1 MAKAVQR
8 VPGTE
13 RLNIFGV
20 RHLSPASAY
29 NLVAFLKKV
38 KPKCVLIE
46 GPSDATH
53 LIEHLT
59 KKGVKMPAAILSY
72 TTESPVQTVLYPFAE
87 YSAEY
92 QAIRWAVKNNATV
105 RFIDLPT
112 SATVRLKD
120 RWIATEG
127 KDAEK
132 QVEYHKTEAHFYAD
146 TVKLAGEKDYETF
159 WERNYEHCLEMTAFM
174 EKISAYS
181 DTMRSCLESKQW
193 ESEKVEASYNM
204 VRESFM
210 KRCIADAVAEGY
222 EESEIV
228 AVVGAYHVSGLRS
241 DLNPMSDDEIKSLP
255 HNSVNITLMPYSY
268 YRLSTQSGYG
278 AGNLAPAYFEMMWQC
293 INSGD
298 LDRLAPLYLS
308 SLGDITRREG
318 NYNSTA
324 SVIEAVRL
332 CHGLVSIAGGM
343 YPALA
348 DLHDSA
354 VCLLGEGSLETVAQA
369 MARIDVGTAIGSL
382 PEGVS
387 QTPVQEDMARQIK
400 SLKLEKYRSAVAQD
414 LVLDLRENR
423 TVKSREA
430 AFIDLSR
437 SIFFNRLQLLGI
449 NFSRYSHNSSSSSWS
464 EKWILQWAPEVE
476 IEIVEANLK
485 GETIENAAAFVLKE
499 KLDNAQMIGEVAGLM
514 RTAFIC
520 RLLSEV
526 PNGLMRLQTLC
537 TEGTDFIQIASAC
550 YEISRIIQYRDV
562 RAIDTTP
569 LISVLSQLFLRAC
582 LVQFESAIV
591 DDDNADSFISGMDS
605 MHTVS
610 QEQFEHIDD
619 ELWTAKVRE
628 LCDSDS
634 RNAKVSGA
642 AAALL
647 MERNLIND
655 ADLGAEVSR
664 RLSAGMPGDLAAMWF
679 EGLCSRNRHVLLS
692 RMSIWN
698 QLDAYL
704 DNLDT
709 EDFRRSL
716 VYLRRAFGT
725 FSPREKNAII
735 DILADLW
742 NLDAASVG
750 EIISGELSEE
760 EEKKLDELND
770 FDFEF

>member
-8 VPGTE
+8 MPGTE

-29 NLVAFLKKV
+29 NLLAFLKKV

-46 GPSDATH
+46 GPSDANH

-72 TTESPVQTVLYPFAE
+72 TTESPVQTVLYPFAD

-92 QAIRWAVKNNATV
+92 QAIRWAVKNNAVV

-120 RWIATEG
+120 RWIANKSEEY
-127 KDAEK
+127 EK
-132 QVEYHKTEAHFYAD
+132 QVEYHKTEASFYTE

-159 WERNYEHCLEMTAFM
+159 WERNFEHCLDLKSFM
-174 EKISAYS
+174 EKITVYS
-181 DTMRSCLESKQW
+181 DTMRACLESRQW
-193 ESEKVEASYNM
+193 EAEKVEASYNM

-210 KRCIADAVAEGY
+210 KRCIADALSEGFD
-222 EESEIV
+222 ESEIV

-241 DLNPMSDDEIKSLP
+241 DITPMTDDEIKTLP

-268 YRLSTQSGYG
+268 YRLSSQSGYG
-278 AGNLAPAYFEMMWQC
+278 AGNRAPAYFEMMWQC
-293 INSGD
+293 INAGD
-298 LDRLAPLYLS
+298 FDKLASLYLS
-308 SLGDITRREG
+308 SLGDITRRDG

-332 CHGLVSIAGGM
+332 CHGLVSIAGGQ

-354 VCLLGEGSLETVAQA
+354 VCLLGDGSIDTVAEA
-369 MARIDVGTAIGSL
+369 MARMDVGTAIGSL

-387 QTPVQEDMARQIK
+387 QTPVQEDMNRLIK
-400 SLKLEKYRSAVAQD
+400 TLKLEKYRSVVAQD

-423 TVKSREA
+423 SVKSREA

-449 NFSRYSHNSSSSSWS
+449 NFARYVTTSSSSSWS

-476 IEIVEANLK
+476 IEIVEANLN

-499 KLDNAQMIGEVAGLM
+499 KLDNAQLIGEVASLM

-537 TEGTDFIQIASAC
+537 VEGTDFIQIASAC
-550 YEISRIIQYRDV
+550 HEISLIIQYRDV

-569 LISVLSQLFLRAC
+569 LILVLSQLFLRGC
-582 LVQFESAIV
+582 LVMFDSAIV
-591 DDDNADSFISGMDS
+591 DDDNADNFIAAIDW

-619 ELWTAKVRE
+619 ELWITKVRD

-642 AAALL
+642 SAALL
-647 MERNLIND
+647 MERNLISD
-655 ADLGAEVSR
+655 EDLGAEVSR

-698 QLDAYL
+698 QLDSYL
-704 DNLDT
+704 DTLDS

-742 NLDAASVG
+742 KLDAASVG
-750 EIISGELSEE
+750 EVLSGELTQE